1 MINYKIND
9 NNKYLPVEGGTL
21 SGDLNMGGR
30 LIRNVASPVDDSD
43 IVNYSTLN
51 TKLASTDPYK
61 VGDILY
67 TARTDLGDKW
77 ALCNGSIADNNT
89 TIGNLMPLDFM
100 TTWDSGKIYATHNLN
115 GSVLITDDLKAYTVA
130 LENAGSFTRLH
141 VRCCSDLMKT
151 PTKDLYLPTSGY
163 GYDYQ
168 ASIISKCIYD
178 SNDGYV
184 TIAISFNSSNTIYS
198 YIFRINKANLE
209 ISTIDVSSS
218 TDLINKYHINKNIGN
233 NFKCYIKLGKY
244 YYYLDDDTYN
254 PSIYRTTAFGQ
265 SGSRIFSKIGGNS
278 DSLINSYY
286 DKDTGKVLFYSTDTQ
301 GRQNIIS
308 YNENTNTINSMLWRE
323 SFSYMGNS
331 SVLKYFEWFAKDEK
345 TKDIYCYC
353 AYTANS
359 STSGMLGKVDLTNNT
374 VIQVNNSIR
383 PLCIT
388 FDHKIPYYN
397 GEYYNIIPGDN
408 KSSYRIFKG
417 STYPIPANS
426 SYADI
431 YGSFDYAGQVES
443 RCLSYLNMSNAQS
456 IYISLNKG
464 ILNTDLTKFIYLP
477 TISSDKSYVYIKVK
491 E

>member
-1 MINYKIND
+1 MINYKVND
-9 NNKYLPVEGGTL
+9 NNKYLPAEGGTL
-21 SGDLNMGGR
+21 SGDLNMSGR
-30 LIRNVASPVDDSD
+30 LIKNVASPVDDSD

-77 ALCNGSIADNNT
+77 ALCNGSIADNDT
-89 TIGNLMPLDFM
+89 TISNLMPLNFM
-100 TTWDSGKIYATHNLN
+100 TSWDVSKIYNTKNLS
-115 GSVLITDDLKAYTVA
+115 GYTLITDDLKAYTVD
-130 LENAGSFTRLH
+130 LESAGSFRRLH
-141 VRCCSDLMKT
+141 IRCCSDLMKN

-168 ASIISKCIYD
+168 ASIISKYIYD

-184 TIAISFNSSNTIYS
+184 TIAVSFNSSNTTYS
-198 YIFRINKANLE
+198 YIFRINKTSLE
-209 ISTIDVSSS
+209 ISTIDVSSN
-218 TDLINKYHINKNIGN
+218 TDLINKYHINKSINN

-244 YYYLDDDTYN
+244 YYYIDDDTYRPN
-254 PSIYRTTAFGQ
+254 IYRTTAFGL
-265 SGSRIFSKIGGNS
+265 SGSRIFSNTGS
-278 DSLINSYY
+278 FINPIDSYY
-286 DKDTGKVLFYSTDTQ
+286 DKDTGKVLFYQTDTQ

-331 SVLKYFEWFAKDEK
+331 SVSKYFEWFAKDEK

-359 STSGMLGKVDLTNNT
+359 STSGMLGKVDLVNNT
-374 VIQVNNSIR
+374 VIQVQNSIR

-397 GEYYNIIPGDN
+397 EEYYNIIPGAN

-417 STYPIPANS
+417 STYPIPASS

-431 YGSFDYAGQVES
+431 YGSFNYAEEVES
-443 RCLSYLNMSNAQS
+443 RCVSYLSINDTQS
-456 IYISLNKG
+456 IYINLNKG
-464 ILNTDLTKFIYLP
+464 VFNADLTKFVYLP

>member
-9 NNKYLPVEGGTL
+9 RNKYLPAEGGTL

-30 LIRNVASPVDDSD
+30 LIKNVANPVDDSD

-89 TIGNLMPLDFM
+89 TIGRLMPLNFM
-100 TTWDSGKIYATHNLN
+100 TSWDVSKIYNTKNLS
-115 GSVLITDDLKAYTVA
+115 GYTLITDDLKAYTVA

-168 ASIISKCIYD
+168 ASIISKYIYD

-198 YIFRINKANLE
+198 YVFRINKANLE
-209 ISTIDVSSS
+209 IITIDVSSN
-218 TDLINKYHINKNIGN
+218 TDLKNKYYIEGNTYNK
-233 NFKCYIKLGKY
+233 FKQYIKLGKY
-244 YYYLDDDTYN
+244 YYYIDDNNYN

-265 SGSRIFSKIGGNS
+265 SGSRIFSNIGGNS

-286 DKDTGKVLFYSTDTQ
+286 DEDTGKVLFYSTDTQ

-323 SFSYMGNS
+323 KFSYMGNS
-331 SVLKYFEWFAKDEK
+331 SVSKYFEWFAKDEK

-353 AYTANS
+353 TYTANS
-359 STSGMLGKVDLTNNT
+359 STSGMLGKVNLANNT

-397 GEYYNIIPGDN
+397 GKYYNIIPGAN

-417 STYPIPANS
+417 STYPISDSS

-431 YGSFDYAGQVES
+431 YGSFDYAGDFGS
-443 RCLSYLNMSNAQS
+443 SYSFYLNISDAQS
-456 IYISLNKG
+456 IYINLNNG
-464 ILNTDLTKFIYLP
+464 ILNIDLTKFVYLP
-477 TISSDKSYVYIKVK
+477 TISSDKSYAYIKVK

>member
-9 NNKYLPVEGGTL
+9 RNKYLPAEGGTL
-21 SGDLNMGGR
+21 SGDLNMNGR
-30 LIRNVASPVDDSD
+30 LIKNVANPVDNSD

-77 ALCNGSIADNNT
+77 ALCNGSIADNDT
-89 TIGNLMPLDFM
+89 TISNLMPLNFM
-100 TTWDSGKIYATHNLN
+100 TSWDASKIYNTKNLS
-115 GSVLITDDLKAYTVA
+115 GYTLITDDLKAYTVN
-130 LENAGSFTRLH
+130 LESAGSFTRLH
-141 VRCCSDLMKT
+141 VRCCSNLMKT

-168 ASIISKCIYD
+168 ASIISNCIYD

-184 TIAISFNSSNTIYS
+184 TIAISFNSSNTTYS

-218 TDLINKYHINKNIGN
+218 TDLINKYHINKSINN

-244 YYYLDDDTYN
+244 YYYLDDDAYN
-254 PSIYRTTAFGQ
+254 PSIYRTTTFGQ
-265 SGSRIFSKIGGNS
+265 SGFRIFSNIGYIKN
-278 DSLINSYY
+278 LINSYY

-331 SVLKYFEWFAKDEK
+331 SVSKYFEWFAKDEK

-353 AYTANS
+353 AYTANR

-397 GEYYNIIPGDN
+397 GEYYNIIPGAN

-417 STYPIPANS
+417 STYPIPASS

-431 YGSFDYAGQVES
+431 YGSFNYAEEVES
-443 RCLSYLNMSNAQS
+443 RCVSYLSINDTQS
-456 IYISLNKG
+456 IYINLNKD
-464 ILNTDLTKFIYLP
+464 IFNADLTKFVYLP